1 MLRFERVTKRY
12 STGEREVLALDGVDL
27 EIGEG
32 QLVSLV
38 GKSGSGKS
46 TLLHLAGGLDVA
58 DAGTVHFDGRDVG
71 AMGIAD
77 RARLRRR
84 EIGFVFQ
91 FFHLIPTLTVLE
103 NVELPLLLDG
113 ARRGS
118 RGTDLL
124 QRVGLGDR
132 AHHLPGEL
140 SGGEM
145 QRAAVA
151 RALVARPRL
160 ILADEPTGNLD
171 SANGAEVLRLLREE
185 VREEGT
191 TLLMV
196 THDDEAAARADRVHR
211 LADGHVVEQT
221 ARSTPDPEP
230 ARVREPAPEPWAPAP
245 HAEEPV
251 TAVAAAP
258 AASTA
263 AEPEPAPAPWSP
275 PAWSP
280 PHRPPDEP

>member
-1 MLRFERVTKRY
+1 MDTPRGTGRSRSGANPSDSVGGVLRFEGVTKRY

-58 DAGTVHFDGRDVG
+58 DGGRVVFDERDVG
-71 AMGIAD
+71 AMSVAD

-113 ARRGS
+113 GKRSERGA
-118 RGTDLL
+118 DLL
-124 QRVGLGDR
+124 ERVGLAHR
-132 AHHLPGEL
+132 AGHLPGEL

-196 THDDEAAARADRVHR
+196 THDDDAAAQADRVHR
-211 LADGHVVEQT
+211 LADGHLIEQV
-221 ARSTPDPEP
+221 P
-230 ARVREPAPEPWAPAP
+230 AEAPA
-245 HAEEPV
+245 EPV
-251 TAVAAAP
+251 PGAGAGPT
-258 AASTA
+258 
-263 AEPEPAPAPWSP
+263 PWSP
-275 PAWSP
+275 PAWTPPVWSP
-280 PHRPPDEP
+280 PRP

>member
-1 MLRFERVTKRY
+1 LPEVPALLRFEQVAKRY
-12 STGEREVLALDGVDL
+12 TAGTREVVALDGVSLDVA
-27 EIGEG
+27 EGE
-32 QLVSLV
+32 LVALV

-58 DAGTVHFDGRDVG
+58 DSGHVYLGDRDVG
-71 AMGIAD
+71 ALGVAD

-113 ARRGS
+113 AKRDS
-118 RGTDLL
+118 RATQLL
-124 QRVGLGDR
+124 ERVGLADR
-132 AHHLPGEL
+132 AAHLPSEL

-160 ILADEPTGNLD
+160 LLADEPTGNLD
-171 SANGAEVLRLLREE
+171 SATGEDVLRLLREE
-185 VREEGT
+185 VHEEGT
-191 TLLMV
+191 ALLMV

-211 LADGHVVEQT
+211 LVDGHLV
-221 ARSTPDPEP
+221 EP
-230 ARVREPAPEPWAPAP
+230 AAPAP
-245 HAEEPV
+245 GPV
-251 TAVAAAP
+251 PAPPLAPDQSQAPGRAASTITVP
-258 AASTA
+258 AASLGLRPTWTP
-263 AEPEPAPAPWSP
+263 PERPAPPGP
-275 PAWSP
+275 
-280 PHRPPDEP
+280 

>member
-1 MLRFERVTKRY
+1 VALLRFEGVSKRY
-12 STGEREVLALDGVDL
+12 TAGSREVVAVDGVDL
-27 EIGEG
+27 TIAAGE
-32 QLVSLV
+32 LVSLV

-46 TLLHLAGGLDVA
+46 TLLHLAGGLDVP
-58 DAGTVHFDGRDVG
+58 DEGTVWFDDRDVG
-71 AMGIAD
+71 GMGIAD

-113 ARRGS
+113 AKRGA
-118 RGTDLL
+118 RGTELL
-124 QRVGLGDR
+124 ERVGLGDR

-151 RALVARPRL
+151 RALVAGPRL
-160 ILADEPTGNLD
+160 LLADEPTGNLD

-196 THDDEAAARADRVHR
+196 THDDDAAARADRVHR
-211 LADGHVVEQT
+211 LADGHLV
-221 ARSTPDPEP
+221 
-230 ARVREPAPEPWAPAP
+230 
-245 HAEEPV
+245 
-251 TAVAAAP
+251 
-258 AASTA
+258 
-263 AEPEPAPAPWSP
+263 EPEVAPSSP

-280 PHRPPDEP
+280 PVWSPPDAPAS